1 MNHSQTQKAI
11 QISGEL
17 QFNLNYYGDLKIAQ
31 LGQIWY
37 HFKARIKLL
46 IEIEFFLAIG
56 LKAAQYRDE
65 NTEF

>member
-1 MNHSQTQKAI
+1 MGLVVI
-11 QISGEL
+11 
-17 QFNLNYYGDLKIAQ
+17 DLLWGLKLAQ